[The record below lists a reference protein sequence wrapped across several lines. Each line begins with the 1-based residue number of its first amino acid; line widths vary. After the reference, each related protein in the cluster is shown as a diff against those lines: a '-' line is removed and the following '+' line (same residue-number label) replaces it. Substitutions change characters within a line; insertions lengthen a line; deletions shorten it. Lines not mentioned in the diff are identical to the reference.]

1 MPTSDRP
8 LLNRALAPFSTGIFG
23 EMSAL
28 AVRTGSLNLGQG
40 FPDTDGPQVVLDAA
54 KAAIDAGHNQYPPAY
69 GIAELRTAIAYHQKD
84 FYQQSLDP
92 DTEILVTTGATE
104 ALAASLLALL
114 EPGDEVIAFEPY
126 YDSYVA
132 MISLAGATRRNV
144 TLRAPHFRPDL
155 DQLRAAINNRTRLI
169 LLNSPHNPTGTVFS
183 ADELSEIARLAIEYD
198 LIVITDEVYEHLT
211 FDGARHIP
219 LATLPGMAER
229 TVTISSAGK
238 TFGVTGWKIGWVCAP
253 NAFIEAIRAAKQYL
267 TYVSGAPFQPAA
279 AVGLGLPHEYFEELA
294 ADLQRKRDRLYTAL
308 IDAGLTVF
316 KPQGTYFMTVDV
328 RSVGYQDSLD
338 FCRDLPQ
345 RCGVVAIPSGVFY
358 NDSPQQGKTLARFAF
373 CKQDDVLDEAA
384 RRLNSLAGSKPSGDG

>member
-1 MPTSDRP
+1 MPLSDRP
-8 LLNRALAPFSTGIFG
+8 LLNRRLTPFSTGIFG

-28 AVRTGSLNLGQG
+28 AVRTNSLNLGQG

-69 GIAELRTAIAYHQKD
+69 GIAQLRTAIAQHQKD
-84 FYQQSLDP
+84 FYQQQLDP
-92 DTEILVTTGATE
+92 DSEVLVTTGATE

-144 TLRAPHFRPDL
+144 TLRAPDFRPDL
-155 DQLRAAINNRTRLI
+155 EQLRSTITERTRLI

-183 ADELSEIARLAIEYD
+183 AAELAEIARLAIEND
-198 LIVITDEVYEHLT
+198 LIVITDEVYEHMT
-211 FDGARHIP
+211 YDGVPHIP
-219 LATLPGMAER
+219 LATLPGMAQR

-253 NAFIEAIRAAKQYL
+253 TEFIEAIRAAKQYL

-279 AVGLGLPHEYFEELA
+279 AVGLGLPRDYFVDLA

-308 IDAGLTVF
+308 TEAGLTAY

-328 RSVGYQDSLD
+328 RSVGYENSLD

-358 NDSPQQGKTLARFAF
+358 NDSPQEGRPLARFAF
-373 CKQDDVLDEAA
+373 CKQDHVLDEAA
-384 RRLNSLAGSKPSGDG
+384 ERLSSLAGSEPTSGR